1 MAQAPN
7 KKMQMSESGRKA
19 LDREEAV
26 VLKAYRDVTGTLT
39 IGAGLTKASGVVD
52 PKPGMIITRKEADR
66 LTALALERNY
76 EPAVR
81 KAMPDAAQCEFDG
94 GCSFHWNTGAIG
106 RASWV
111 KAWLKLDW
119 PGVLSGLLAWNK
131 SKGRVLP
138 GLTARRQREF
148 NMIRFGHYGF
158 AVDTTASSPD
168 LAVFVIPMESD
179 DREAVRVALIALGYS
194 AGTEKTKIRKQ
205 AVYDFQQDHD
215 LTRDGKIG
223 KATLSTIQ
231 RRIDAKKKSVAA
243 IAAPATA
250 TAATGV
256 DAVSNAYTDA
266 FGAWVAPASIGLAL
280 LLTLWTA
287 WSYRDVIAAKVSR
300 RFPRLAAKLRSI

>member
-1 MAQAPN
+1 MAQAP
-7 KKMQMSESGRKA
+7 KIQMHMSEAGRKA

-26 VLKAYRDVTGTLT
+26 VLKVYRDVTGTLT

-52 PKPGMIITRKEADR
+52 PKPGMVITRKEADR

-81 KAMPDAAQCEFDG
+81 KAMPDAAQHEFDG
-94 GCSFHWNTGAIG
+94 ACSFHWNTGAIA

-111 KAWLKLDW
+111 QAWKKMDW
-119 PGVLSGLLAWNK
+119 VGVHNGLIAWNK

-148 NMIRFGHYGF
+148 NMIRLGHYGF
-158 AVDTTASSPD
+158 AIDTSTPNFYFAT
-168 LAVFVIPMESD
+168 FVIPVEAD
-179 DREAVRVALIALGYS
+179 DREAVRVALVSLGYS

-205 AVYDFQQDHD
+205 AVYDFQRDHD

-223 KATLSTIQ
+223 MATLSTIQ
-231 RRIDAKKKSVAA
+231 RRIDAKRKSKAA
-243 IAAPATA
+243 IAAPTA
-250 TAATGV
+250 AGAATGV
-256 DAVSNAYTDA
+256 DAVNNAYTDA
-266 FGAWVAPASIGLAL
+266 FGAWVAPASIGVAL

-287 WSYRDVIAAKVSR
+287 WSYRDVIAAKIGR